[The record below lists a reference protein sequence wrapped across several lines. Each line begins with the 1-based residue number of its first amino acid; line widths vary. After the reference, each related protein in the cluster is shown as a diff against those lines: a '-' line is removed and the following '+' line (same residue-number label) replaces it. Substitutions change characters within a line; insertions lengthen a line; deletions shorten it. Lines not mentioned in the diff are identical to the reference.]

1 MPALPIVQSMHWY
14 DRQVKQ
20 LVVRERVG
28 LVTLGHSCPR
38 SMLVEFP
45 ALADDVSVER
55 YVLVTQQSESVL
67 GE

>member
-28 LVTLGHSCPR
+28 LVALGHSK
-38 SMLVEFP
+38 LVEFP
-45 ALADDVSVER
+45 ALSDDVSVER
-55 YVLVTQQSESVL
+55 YVFVTQQSESVL